1 MKDTTLR
8 EYRGYMPLIRYS
20 EEDGCFVGEVAGLNR
35 HGISFEG
42 ETEEE
47 VRKDFENAIDFY
59 LKTEPQP
66 EKPFAGFLTIQIPP
80 EVHVEICR
88 KAQLSGNTLDEWL
101 VKKVGE
107 PALQHV

>member
-1 MKDTTLR
+1 MKDVTLR

-47 VRKDFENAIDFY
+47 IRKDFENAIDFY
-59 LKTEPQP
+59 PETEPQP
-66 EKPFAGFLTIQIPP
+66 EKPFSGFLTIHIPP
-80 EVHVEICR
+80 EVHVEMCR
-88 KAQLSGNTLDEWL
+88 KAQSSGNSLDMWL
-101 VKKVGE
+101 VKEIGG
-107 PALQHV
+107 

>member
-1 MKDTTLR
+1 MKDMTLK

-47 VRKDFENAIDFY
+47 IRKDFENAIDFY
-59 LKTEPQP
+59 LETEPHP
-66 EKPFAGFLTIQIPP
+66 EKPFAGILTIQIPP
-80 EVHVEICR
+80 EIHVRLCR
-88 KAQLSGNTLDEWL
+88 KAQSAGDSLDAWIVREL
-101 VKKVGE
+101 EESVLH
-107 PALQHV
+107 A